1 MMLLSNA
8 IISSIVSQ
16 VMAKSWKCDVLSGN
30 CRDGRG
36 VLSIPT
42 THTWDYPTSSVF
54 LIRHA
59 NPFPLD
65 EGWMIATRPGGV
77 DLGLSQDPAWA
88 APEPNQWMWPEPPGV
103 SFLPQAQES
112 ETRSEAVQ
120 EGEKGSNG
128 NSSTETL
135 LRTPETILTI
145 GRRKSDCD

>member
-88 APEPNQWMWPEPPGV
+88 APNPTSGCGQNRLALAVRHRHKHPRRGV
-103 SFLPQAQES
+103 KQLS
-112 ETRSEAVQ
+112 ER
-120 EGEKGSNG
+120 GEQGSTG
-128 NSSTETL
+128 NY
-135 LRTPETILTI
+135 
-145 GRRKSDCD
+145 